1 LEGIATDHL
10 DIKLNDEL
18 EFLSNKILDIIS
30 GNYIISQS
38 DTLMNLDMG
47 IDLSISSIK
56 AQLNEYTLLR

>member
-1 LEGIATDHL
+1 MEGIATDHL